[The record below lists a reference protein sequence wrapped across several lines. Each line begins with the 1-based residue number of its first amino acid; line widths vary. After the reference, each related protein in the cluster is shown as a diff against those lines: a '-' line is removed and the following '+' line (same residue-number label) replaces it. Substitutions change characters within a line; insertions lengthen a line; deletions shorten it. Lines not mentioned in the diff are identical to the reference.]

1 MTPEFN
7 EFVQNSQMLQSSL
20 QKSLLQTQA
29 RQSPPVIKK
38 FDSDS
43 SESNSQQQQKESSVS
58 LTLNPLQTVTPALN
72 NRAANQ
78 NHPNPTNSLQP
89 TTSLSSYQIVK
100 TNSKPSALKGILV
113 KNKNSRSMSSLAVT
127 SGDSE
132 ARLGMSSSLSQ
143 PGTGNG
149 FSSRLNRSVLCVLC
163 ISCYLMLLHQKLLVM
178 SPGPRYICP

>member
-38 FDSDS
+38 FESDN
-43 SESNSQQQQKESSVS
+43 SESNSQQHQKESSIS
-58 LTLNPLQTVTPALN
+58 LTLNPLQTVTPALSD
-72 NRAANQ
+72 RESAANH

-149 FSSRLNRSVLCVLC
+149 FSSRLNRSV
-163 ISCYLMLLHQKLLVM
+163 SCLLTFKYHA
-178 SPGPRYICP
+178 I

>member
-38 FDSDS
+38 FESDS
-43 SESNSQQQQKESSVS
+43 SESNSQKKESSIS
-58 LTLNPLQTVTPALN
+58 LTLNPLQTVTPTLSG
-72 NRAANQ
+72 ANQ

-113 KNKNSRSMSSLAVT
+113 KNKNSRSMSSLAAT

>member
-38 FDSDS
+38 FESDT
-43 SESNSQQQQKESSVS
+43 SESNSQQHQKESSIS
-58 LTLNPLQTVTPALN
+58 LTLNPLQTVTPALSD
-72 NRAANQ
+72 RESAANQ

-149 FSSRLNRSVLCVLC
+149 FSSRLNRSV
-163 ISCYLMLLHQKLLVM
+163 SCLLTFKYHA
-178 SPGPRYICP
+178 I